1 MNIVF
6 IGEDDTLAAIN
17 HVIEHREA
25 GHDVYVPGPGTGEQ
39 LVRRIIDADE
49 IHIWDRDMEFELG
62 MVYFFSVH
70 ALHYGLGWV
79 IKMFNG
85 VDTAGRLTALFT
97 NQDTGHDDGEQPILL
112 PVPVLPPVQ
121 CTTCGGKRKVRHWYA
136 KDELGWK
143 QCPKCDPLKAAGG
156 YLCDEK
162 LPCSES
168 IEMRGIPCRECGS
181 ADECEQIRK
190 RYTDGR

>member
-1 MNIVF
+1 MKIVF
-6 IGEDDTLAAIN
+6 IGSDDTLEAID

-25 GHDVYVPGPGTGEQ
+25 GHDVYVPGPGGEQ

-70 ALHYGLGWV
+70 ALHYGLSWA

-85 VDTAGRLTALFT
+85 VDDDGRLTALFT
-97 NQDTGHDDGEQPILL
+97 NQDYVGEQPILL
-112 PVPVLPPVQ
+112 PVPSRGGSPHRWRKIKPPCTYPGCAGHYVREEPVLPV
-121 CTTCGGKRKVRHWYA
+121 
-136 KDELGWK
+136 
-143 QCPKCDPLKAAGG
+143 
-156 YLCDEK
+156 

-168 IEMRGIPCRECGS
+168 IEMRAIPCRECGS

-190 RYTDGR
+190 RMAAD